1 MNTNRFCPCNQ
12 TLTDTTGSVQNVMNK
27 NLELEEGKIE
37 IVASGTHT
45 RGTTFAL
52 AEANFSTGGTGR
64 KLP

>member
-1 MNTNRFCPCNQ
+1 MQPKAYRHYS
-12 TLTDTTGSVQNVMNK
+12 SVQNKMNK
-27 NLELEEGKIE
+27 PLELEEGKIE
-37 IVASGTHT
+37 IIVASATRHT